1 MCVCVCVCSHVFWP
15 RYYFIFVALM
25 NRISAVS
32 GAAVYYWRAISLFS
46 SLMLKTGAEILVH
59 FNHRNPALG
68 KLLIQH
74 VGNRRGA
81 SHETRP
87 RKEKKKRKTYIP
99 SQLLFFFL
107 QQRWRWNT
115 VNMPPLSRTDSPP
128 QCCVIWSGK
137 TKAVFIKPKVASSC
151 IVYLSSG

>member
-1 MCVCVCVCSHVFWP
+1 
-15 RYYFIFVALM
+15 M

-87 RKEKKKRKTYIP
+87 RKEKKKKKNVHTEP
-99 SQLLFFFL
+99 TAFFFFTAKV
-107 QQRWRWNT
+107 T
-115 VNMPPLSRTDSPP
+115 VEYSQHAPPLQNRFPTTML
-128 QCCVIWSGK
+128 CYLIWQNKGRLYQTESSVVVYC
-137 TKAVFIKPKVASSC
+137 VFIFRLNPRGVQR
-151 IVYLSSG
+151 G